1 VAPSGLKIPGDLDDA
16 FSEITITFTA
26 LVYDKGEDGEES
38 VRVQKSTDVTLSF
51 PENVTVADSIAA
63 VIIENR
69 DPDDIVLGTEDTNV
83 DLGQQIMDK
92 AILATTVVKDD
103 VADIFT
109 LVFAQSELEGFS
121 VGGAEFD

>member
-1 VAPSGLKIPGDLDDA
+1 
-16 FSEITITFTA
+16 
-26 LVYDKGEDGEES
+26 
-38 VRVQKSTDVTLSF
+38 
-51 PENVTVADSIAA
+51 SIAA

-121 VGGAEFD
+121 NGGAEFDYTNGQYVFQGRVDESGNIIGLENLILIPPEDYAGDIALKFTAVTTDT